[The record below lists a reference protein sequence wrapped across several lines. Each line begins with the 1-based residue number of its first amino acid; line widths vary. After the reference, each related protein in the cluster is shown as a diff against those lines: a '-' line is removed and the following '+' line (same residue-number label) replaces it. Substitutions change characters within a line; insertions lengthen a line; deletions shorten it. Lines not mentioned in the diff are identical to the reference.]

1 MVIIF
6 ILSLQPTM
14 TYNEEYVM
22 VGDEGSTDVLCWDTR
37 TGVLLKRLPGTYMT
51 LCSIKLINT
60 DRLNSKFITGQNN
73 NVRCVVASPIDDAY
87 LTCRYEYI

>member
-1 MVIIF
+1 
-6 ILSLQPTM
+6 M

-51 LCSIKLINT
+51 LCSIKLIIT
-60 DRLNSKFITGQNN
+60 GLLNS
-73 NVRCVVASPIDDAY
+73 
-87 LTCRYEYI
+87 